1 MKVIAPTQT
10 CSETCRK
17 SVTPCGGIPAGVGGD
32 EVQVRMLDG
41 RFFMSL
47 LRVKGASWSQ
57 PWLLASHADT
67 ITTQFVYEAGGAFGS
82 AVRGRVPDCR
92 CAVDRRSRSW
102 LRALIRD
109 AAAAGAA
116 PRGDA
121 MSGLEGGSS
130 TPLASLARAMP
141 GGFQGGR
148 KTDGGLSGDG
158 GSLCSVCSWR
168 ARRAVGDE
176 GSDKG
181 WGW

>member
-1 MKVIAPTQT
+1 M
-10 CSETCRK
+10 K
-17 SVTPCGGIPAGVGGD
+17 SVSC
-32 EVQVRMLDG
+32 
-41 RFFMSL
+41 
-47 LRVKGASWSQ
+47 SQ
-57 PWLLASHADT
+57 PWLASQ
-67 ITTQFVYEAGGAFGS
+67 TQFVCEAEGAFGS
-82 AVRGRVPDCR
+82 AVRGRVPDRR

-121 MSGLEGGSS
+121 TSGLEGGSS

-148 KTDGGLSGDG
+148 KTDVGLSGGFQGGRKTDGGLSGGFQGGRKTDGGLSGDG
-158 GSLCSVCSWR
+158 GSLCSACSWR
-168 ARRAVGDE
+168 ARCAKGDE

-181 WGW
+181 WGGWAAPGRQWTMLGLLVRAGL